1 MSDVLSF
8 KGWRLPGTFARKY
21 GAEVIKLC
29 FQPGQRTMVY
39 LSNGRSGLGSCL
51 GCGSPRCM
59 EKEENEFALD
69 GALNSF
75 PGDPSLD
82 VCPTRAIQW
91 DLEQTAVTISE
102 ADCIGCGLCVTRCP
116 YGALSLQEGQNGMVA
131 SVEIS
136 DPQNIV
142 TGESGTGSHPQ
153 VEKIGRIAELDAPAA
168 LSLQKNVLWLK
179 DSDRKLFVRNLLNE
193 VGLTARTRRKGDS
206 NLRMDAVG
214 FSHLRRPFV
223 AEIEMSSGVLDSPRA
238 LLEDVAVL
246 HSRYGYA
253 TDIIDPVSIILALP
267 SVRSDYYQVVRDIEK
282 VLGLRCRTLTVGM
295 LIALLWNLRRIQGF
309 DGDAFAIG
317 EGVVDLSGFIAD
329 KGEQWKEPYAGAFR
343 PAK

>member
-1 MSDVLSF
+1 
-8 KGWRLPGTFARKY
+8 
-21 GAEVIKLC
+21 
-29 FQPGQRTMVY
+29 
-39 LSNGRSGLGSCL
+39 
-51 GCGSPRCM
+51 M

-116 YGALSLQEGQNGMVA
+116 YGALSLLNGMVA

-153 VEKIGRIAELDAPAA
+153 VKKIGRIAELDAPAA
-168 LSLQKNVLWLK
+168 LSLQENVLLLE
-179 DSDRKLFVRNLLNE
+179 DSRTNLFVRNLLNE
-193 VGLTARTRRKGDS
+193 VGLTARTRRRGDS

-214 FSHLRRPFV
+214 FSSLRRPFV
-223 AEIEMSSGVLDSPRA
+223 AEIEMGPGVLDSPRA

-253 TDIIDPVSIILALP
+253 TDIIDPVSIILAFP
-267 SVRSDYYQVVRDIEK
+267 NVRSEYYQVVRDIEK
-282 VLGLRCRTLTVGM
+282 VLRLRCRTLTVGI

-309 DGDAFAIG
+309 DGDVFAIG
-317 EGVVDLSGFIAD
+317 EGVVDLSDFIAD

>member
-1 MSDVLSF
+1 MSDVLSL
-8 KGWRLPGTFARKY
+8 KGGRLPGTFARKY
-21 GAEVIKLC
+21 GADVIKLC

-39 LSNGRSGLGSCL
+39 LSNGQSGLGSCL

-59 EKEENEFALD
+59 EKEESEFALD

-91 DLEQTAVTISE
+91 DLEQTAVTINE
-102 ADCIGCGLCVTRCP
+102 KDCIGCGLCVTRCP
-116 YGALSLQEGQNGMVA
+116 YGALSLLNGLVA
-131 SVEIS
+131 SVGIS
-136 DPQNIV
+136 DPQHLV
-142 TGESGTGSHPQ
+142 TGESGTGLHPH
-153 VEKIGRIAELDAPAA
+153 VEKVGRIAELDVPAA
-168 LSLQKNVLWLK
+168 LSLPDNVLLL
-179 DSDRKLFVRNLLNE
+179 DDGRTNLFVRNLLNE

-214 FSHLRRPFV
+214 FSGLRRPFV
-223 AEIEMSSGVLDSPRA
+223 AEIEMGPGVLDSPRA

-253 TDIIDPVSIILALP
+253 TEMIDPVSIILTFP
-267 SVRSDYYQVVRDIEK
+267 NVRSEYYQVVRDIEK
-282 VLGLRCRTLTVGM
+282 VLLLRCRTLTVGI
-295 LIALLWNLRRIQGF
+295 LIALLWNHRRLQGF
-309 DGDAFAIG
+309 DGDTFAIG
-317 EGVVDLSGFIAD
+317 EGVVDFSGFTAD
-329 KGEQWKEPYAGAFR
+329 EGEQWKEPYAGAFR